1 MSRHT
6 ALAFTWALAAA
17 TTPATTT
24 ASASASAN
32 ATTATTADADD
43 IDDTDDTDNTDDTGG
58 LRPGYLALHVI
69 ASARAGRSLA
79 LRQRRRRP
87 RGGRGVHRRVREPDA
102 NLASSPSSPSASATT
117 AEAGGRPLSGL

>member
-6 ALAFTWALAAA
+6 IA
-17 TTPATTT
+17 TPSTTITTATTT
-24 ASASASAN
+24 TTTTNAADASAS
-32 ATTATTADADD
+32 ATTATT
-43 IDDTDDTDNTDDTGG
+43 DDTDDTADDTDTDDTGG

-69 ASARAGRSLA
+69 ARARAGRSLA

-87 RGGRGVHRRVREPDA
+87 RGGRGVHRRVSREPD
-102 NLASSPSSPSASATT
+102 LASSPSSPSATT

>member
-6 ALAFTWALAAA
+6 IA
-17 TTPATTT
+17 TPSPTITTATTT
-24 ASASASAN
+24 TTTTTAADASAS
-32 ATTATTADADD
+32 ATTATT
-43 IDDTDDTDNTDDTGG
+43 DDTDDTADDTDTDDTGG
-58 LRPGYLALHVI
+58 LRPGYLAR
-69 ASARAGRSLA
+69 ARAGRSLA

-102 NLASSPSSPSASATT
+102 NLASSPSSPRASATT